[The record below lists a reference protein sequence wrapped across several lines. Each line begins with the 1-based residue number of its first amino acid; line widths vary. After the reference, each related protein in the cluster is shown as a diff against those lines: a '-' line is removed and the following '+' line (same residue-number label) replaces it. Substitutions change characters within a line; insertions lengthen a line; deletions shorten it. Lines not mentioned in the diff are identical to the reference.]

1 MGKDFNIQCFN
12 IQFNKIMIKK
22 EYIEPSV
29 KAIEVKLS
37 QLMITMSDTETGAK
51 FSSEG
56 STNQMDGFDAEFS
69 EEDEY

>member
-1 MGKDFNIQCFN
+1 M
-12 IQFNKIMIKK
+12 KK

-37 QLMITMSDTETGAK
+37 QLMITMSDTETGTK

-56 STNQMDGFDAEFS
+56 STNTMDGFDAEFS

>member
-1 MGKDFNIQCFN
+1 MEPILFNIL
-12 IQFNKIMIKK
+12 IRIEEMKK
-22 EYIEPSV
+22 EYTEPSV

-51 FSSEG
+51 FSSEE
-56 STNQMDGFDAEFS
+56 STNTMDGFDAEFS

>member
-1 MGKDFNIQCFN
+1 
-12 IQFNKIMIKK
+12 MIKK

-37 QLMITMSDTETGAK
+37 QLMIIMSDTETGAK
-51 FSSEG
+51 FSSEE
-56 STNQMDGFDAEFS
+56 STNTMDGFDAEFS